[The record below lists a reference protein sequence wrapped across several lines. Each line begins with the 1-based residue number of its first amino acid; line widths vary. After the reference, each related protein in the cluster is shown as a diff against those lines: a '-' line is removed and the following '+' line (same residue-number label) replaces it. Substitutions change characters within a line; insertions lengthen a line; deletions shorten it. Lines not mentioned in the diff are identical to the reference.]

1 LTDDAIAHNF
11 ELAHNI
17 NNSKRPLSLASATRS
32 LFPATL
38 SLVSAIVSLASAT
51 RSLAPTRPLEI
62 DGMNSSR
69 LFVSRLLLEEHK
81 ATPPVAKKLSELQSG
96 AVAAMVAS
104 ATLTAAEQVDLAT
117 MAASIPWANEA
128 DIDRVLAAF
137 IVQSPLPPGKRRRS
151 QQDFSMVHHFLTEG
165 MWTAMLEPSTPADIK
180 LTAILGHLIKLG
192 MRCPTEP
199 TIKWVTSLW
208 LVCSTD
214 PVELGRMSVVDKAV
228 KFRNVKVHFDGIRKR
243 AIDPPEWIGV
253 LPSKPVELLRDYP
266 LVFKTAFPG
275 GASPG
280 PPGVNI
286 EMISGLDMSYS
297 CRGGLRTTQ
306 LSCSSSSAPS
316 SASSSSTAIDLQ
328 SILMG
333 FVQSMQANQ
342 QQMMQLMVH
351 PPAAAP
357 KTLSS
362 FAALEDR
369 SYRQSCP
376 GGTGNAL
383 MGFAKSRSGP
393 LFEELP
399 DSPSPRAI
407 AAQAPPAAQGF
418 EAQAAPI
425 AIVAE
430 TAPPVAQDLVAS
442 KDVSSGIVEL
452 FDMLASRK
460 EEAKVTAKEV
470 KAAKAQETKE
480 AKALLAVQDGEDGAA
495 PIAKDVAPT
504 PKKAKGKGK
513 GKPAKAKGK
522 GKGKGKP
529 AKAAVAPPVA
539 PKAAVAPPVAP
550 PVAPKAAVAPP
561 VAPKD
566 LSEADKVKLAK
577 AKLHAQNG
585 KVRKLTPSDG
595 WGCAKCRWRFSG
607 CGQCKGKTFTGF
619 VWNPSMK
626 Q

>member
-1 LTDDAIAHNF
+1 
-11 ELAHNI
+11 
-17 NNSKRPLSLASATRS
+17 
-32 LFPATL
+32 
-38 SLVSAIVSLASAT
+38 
-51 RSLAPTRPLEI
+51 
-62 DGMNSSR
+62 
-69 LFVSRLLLEEHK
+69 VSRLLLEEHQ
-81 ATPPVAKKLSELQSG
+81 ATPMVAKKLSELQSG

-117 MAASIPWANEA
+117 MAASIPWASEA

-137 IVQSPLPPGKRRRS
+137 TVQSPLPPGKRRRS

-214 PVELGRMSVVDKAV
+214 PVELGRMSVVDKTV
-228 KFRNVKVHFDGIRKR
+228 KLRNVKLHFDGIRKR
-243 AIDPPEWIGV
+243 ATDPPEWIGV
-253 LPSKPVELLRDYP
+253 LPSKPVEFLRDYP
-266 LVFKTAFPG
+266 LVYKTAFPG
-275 GASPG
+275 GASPA

-306 LSCSSSSAPS
+306 PSFSSSYAPS
-316 SASSSSTAIDLQ
+316 SASSSSTAMDLQ

-342 QQMMQLMVH
+342 QHMMQLMVH

-357 KTLSS
+357 KSMSS

-369 SYRQSCP
+369 SYRQSVP
-376 GGTGNAL
+376 GGTGNGL
-383 MGFAKSRSGP
+383 MGFAQSRSGP

-399 DSPSPRAI
+399 DSPSPPAK
-407 AAQAPPAAQGF
+407 AAQAPPAAQAF
-418 EAQAAPI
+418 EAQATPLALVAPT
-425 AIVAE
+425 V
-430 TAPPVAQDLVAS
+430 PPVAQALATS
-442 KDVSSGIVEL
+442 QDVSSGIVEL
-452 FDMLASRK
+452 FGLLASRK
-460 EEAKVTAKEV
+460 EEAKVKAQEV
-470 KAAKAQETKE
+470 KAAKAQD
-480 AKALLAVQDGEDGAA
+480 ARALLAVQDGADGAA
-495 PIAKDVAPT
+495 PVAKVVAPT
-504 PKKAKGKGK
+504 PKTAAVAPPVAPKSAKAKGK
-513 GKPAKAKGK
+513 GKPAKAAVAPPVAPKSAK
-522 GKGKGKP
+522 AKGKGKP

-550 PVAPKAAVAPP
+550 TS
-561 VAPKD
+561 
-566 LSEADKVKLAK
+566 LSEADKVKLEK

-626 Q
+626 